1 MALFQTLVEF
11 QRTIYLALA
20 EQIKLLSAGGGW
32 LAFMAFLPMGVL
44 FGAAHALTPGHS
56 KAVLATYLA
65 GSEAKVARG
74 LLVSLTLSF
83 THVTIAVL
91 IAVLS
96 LPLVS
101 IALGSVGRA
110 PLLEDI
116 SRGLLGLIGAWMV
129 WRALRHRH
137 HHKHEGEVVG
147 VMAGLVPCPLTL
159 FVMTFAIVRG
169 VPVAGLLFAGTM
181 MIGVAITLCSVAVLS
196 ILLRESLMHF
206 VESRP
211 RLFDAITRAIEGIAG
226 AALVAL
232 AVHEILLR

>member
-1 MALFQTLVEF
+1 
-11 QRTIYLALA
+11 
-20 EQIKLLSAGGGW
+20 
-32 LAFMAFLPMGVL
+32 
-44 FGAAHALTPGHS
+44 
-56 KAVLATYLA
+56 
-65 GSEAKVARG
+65 
-74 LLVSLTLSF
+74 
-83 THVTIAVL
+83 
-91 IAVLS
+91 
-96 LPLVS
+96 
-101 IALGSVGRA
+101 
-110 PLLEDI
+110 
-116 SRGLLGLIGAWMV
+116 MV